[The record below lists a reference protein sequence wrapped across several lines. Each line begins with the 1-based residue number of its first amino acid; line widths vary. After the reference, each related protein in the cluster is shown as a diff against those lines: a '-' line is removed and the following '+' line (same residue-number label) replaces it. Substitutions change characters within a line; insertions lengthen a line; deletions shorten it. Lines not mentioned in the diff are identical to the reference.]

1 MDAIFFLKASVPS
14 GLPANVK
21 GIQLDPVAYGFA
33 CGGAD
38 KYCSTAYS
46 QLWQHLGGP
55 TGSVIAN
62 LKKKY
67 GIDGKVSFVG
77 FSAAHGFLNPLLAH
91 ESPDA
96 VVLVDA
102 TFGGGKDGYIK
113 AAKAAAVGGPLLVSV
128 TSDKGSTDALNNGD
142 YAWRKFVLEPAGV
155 TLSPAASAMTP
166 PPSKGVSKLGNLW
179 YYRYSDAE
187 LHHWDMG
194 KILPSVV
201 KSVLLPYLSGAG
213 GGPPKKSVWPLVFTL
228 AGAYLAWRAFSRRAP
243 T

>member
-1 MDAIFFLKASVPS
+1 MDAIFFLKAGVPS
-14 GLPANVK
+14 GLPPNVK
-21 GIQLDPVAYGFA
+21 GIQLDPVTYGFS

-46 QLWQHLGGP
+46 QLWQHLGGAA
-55 TGSVIAN
+55 GGVIAK
-62 LKKKY
+62 LKAQY

-77 FSAAHGFLNPLLAH
+77 FSAAHGFLNPLLNH

-142 YAWRKFVLEPAGV
+142 YAWRKFVLEPAGM
-155 TLSPAASAMTP
+155 TLSPTSPVSPMP
-166 PPSKGVSKLGNLW
+166 PPSKGVSSLGNLW

-187 LHHWDMG
+187 IHHWDMG
-194 KILPSVV
+194 KILPHVV
-201 KSVLLPYLSGAG
+201 KAHLSGAVGKSGPKSSFLPVLIAVAG
-213 GGPPKKSVWPLVFTL
+213 GYFVWRF
-228 AGAYLAWRAFSRRAP
+228 FSRRTP